1 VALGWSRAHRAYT
14 AGAYGLRFFFHS
26 VLIDT
31 HLHLD
36 AVEFDPDRAALLA
49 RARAVGIEGF
59 VVPAVGR
66 EGFARVLALAET
78 TPGVF
83 PALGIHPLTADRA
96 SEADLE
102 ALDILLAQ
110 GRAVAVGEI
119 GLDHHVPGLDAARQ
133 QAFFTAQLG
142 LARRH
147 DLPVILHVRRAQD
160 AVLAAL
166 RRTRV
171 AGGIAHAFNG
181 SFQQAEAFIGLG
193 FKLGFGGA
201 MTFDGSHR
209 IRRLAAELP
218 LEAIVIETDAPD
230 MPPVW
235 ARGERNVPEN
245 LLRIAEVLAGLRGIS
260 LEEIIQ
266 ITSDNACTVL
276 ALPDNGRSRNL

>member
-1 VALGWSRAHRAYT
+1 
-14 AGAYGLRFFFHS
+14 
-26 VLIDT
+26 VLIDS

-49 RARAVGIEGF
+49 RARAAGIEGF
-59 VVPAVGR
+59 VVPAVDR

-83 PALGIHPLTADRA
+83 PALGIHPLALERAD
-96 SEADLE
+96 ETDLD
-102 ALDILLAQ
+102 ALDTLLAQ

-119 GLDHHVPGLDAARQ
+119 GLDHHVPGLDATRQ
-133 QAFFTAQLG
+133 QAFFTAQLK
-142 LARRH
+142 LARRYE
-147 DLPVILHVRRAQD
+147 LPVILHVRRAQD

-181 SFQQAEAFIGLG
+181 SFQQAEAFIELG

-201 MTFDGSHR
+201 MTFDRSRR

-218 LEAIVIETDAPD
+218 LDAIVLETDAPD
-230 MPPVW
+230 MPPAW

-245 LLRIAEVLAGLRGIS
+245 LLRIASVFAELRGLP
-260 LEEIIQ
+260 LEKIIQ
-266 ITSDNACTVL
+266 ITFDNICMVL
-276 ALPDNGRSRNL
+276 ALAGNK